1 MDNPRWQ
8 AVYDRSTERII
19 GRLKK
24 GTDLFGGIK
33 EICRQFGVTAGQFHC
48 MGSLTYA
55 TFYQVEKGK
64 AEGTIVYTPKQTT
77 STEVEL
83 ISGLGFIG
91 VDAETNEL
99 ELHIHGSFVDCY
111 QKINGGHF
119 IEGENKTAITIE
131 FMIYPIKNA
140 VVKRQLD
147 QQFNVPFFHFEE
159 QEEAK

>member
-24 GTDLFGGIK
+24 GTDLFTGIK
-33 EICRQFGVTAGQFHC
+33 EICRQFGVTAGQFQC

-55 TFYQVEKGK
+55 TFHQVAKGEV
-64 AEGTIVYTPKQTT
+64 EGTIVYSPKVRT

-91 VDAETNEL
+91 VDAVTNDL
-99 ELHIHGSFVDCY
+99 EIHFHGSFVDCFK
-111 QKINGGHF
+111 KIDGGHF
-119 IEGENKTAITIE
+119 VEGENVTAITIE
-131 FMIYPIKNA
+131 FMIHVMKNT
-140 VVKRQLD
+140 VVKRRID
-147 QQFNVPFFHFEE
+147 EEFNVPFFQFEE
-159 QEEAK
+159 REGAN